1 MKTNK
6 QTPEDEKIM
15 NDIIIQINK
24 MKQNQ
29 KDFIKAIDKFFIES
43 NSSAKVH
50 SLITVFRTMF

>member
-6 QTPEDEKIM
+6 PTPEDEKIM

-29 KDFIKAIDKFFIES
+29 KDFIKAIDKFIIES
-43 NSSAKVH
+43 NEILDEIV
-50 SLITVFRTMF
+50 